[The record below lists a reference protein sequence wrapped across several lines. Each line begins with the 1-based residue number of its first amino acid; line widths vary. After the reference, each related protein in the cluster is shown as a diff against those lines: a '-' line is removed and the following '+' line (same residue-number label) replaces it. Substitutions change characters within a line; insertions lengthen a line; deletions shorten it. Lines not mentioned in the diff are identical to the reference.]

1 MFFETSAKEGTNIDN
16 VLLLTFIFYWF
27 PRSSHPIGKV
37 VFPISNFFYN
47 YKLQS
52 VLFFN
57 TGNDFFKHFTC
68 DVHNVNNKNMSPLF
82 CFVFCI
88 SCNLLFIW
96 IQVFMEMGKLINES
110 KKKQVCI
117 ILSVILLLLVLFCC
131 WFFYCYFEAQ
141 YYIIK

>member
-1 MFFETSAKEGTNIDN
+1 MYYFWLSFFIDFLNHLIPLAK
-16 VLLLTFIFYWF
+16 
-27 PRSSHPIGKV
+27 
-37 VFPISNFFYN
+37 
-47 YKLQS
+47 
-52 VLFFN
+52 LFFPFP
-57 TGNDFFKHFTC
+57 TFFITTSFKVFYFSILVIIFFKHFTC

-131 WFFYCYFEAQ
+131 WFFYYYFEAK